1 MWASGGVSWSPPC
14 GTWTTTLPLVRRG
27 GLCQGRRG
35 EGCVHPAASEGRPWD
50 PHLARHQSGGPRTCD
65 AAWAT
70 PQLVS
75 RHVRWQLRMLA
86 QQGAAAW
93 SRHWVPVTRQ
103 PPPPCLSSV
112 PGEGAASAVARSC
125 RAPLTGTHGSTTG
138 GGRAQA
144 PPRASPCP
152 LQAGGSLPP
161 SCPHSFAS
169 AEVHLSGLCPLLHV
183 WQRRTPLRTHGAVG
197 SHLTWAARP
206 LSPGLGLLVI
216 QQTFAECAGH
226 GAHREQDPP
235 VPSLEEP
242 AVQGTCL
249 GRKWW

>member
-1 MWASGGVSWSPPC
+1 MGQWGSFLVPSMWYLDHYA
-14 GTWTTTLPLVRRG
+14 TLGAQGRV
-27 GLCQGRRG
+27 CQGRRG

-75 RHVRWQLRMLA
+75 RHVQWQLWMLA

-125 RAPLTGTHGSTTG
+125 RGPLTGTHGSTQEAG
-138 GGRAQA
+138 ELKPHLGQARAHCK
-144 PPRASPCP
+144 P
-152 LQAGGSLPP
+152 
-161 SCPHSFAS
+161 
-169 AEVHLSGLCPLLHV
+169 V
-183 WQRRTPLRTHGAVG
+183 
-197 SHLTWAARP
+197 
-206 LSPGLGLLVI
+206 
-216 QQTFAECAGH
+216 
-226 GAHREQDPP
+226 
-235 VPSLEEP
+235 VPSHP
-242 AVQGTCL
+242 AAHTALPQQKCT
-249 GRKWW
+249 